1 MTSPERI
8 SSVVLQAIPLFRGF
22 NATDSSQIADVAEVV
37 EFGPGALVIEQGAS
51 SRNLWI
57 LLEGAC
63 EVSRRIDPA
72 AMPPGH
78 EESRSVVLAKLEP
91 PGHFGDMSFF
101 SPSPHSADVK
111 TITPVKLLR
120 ITHADYKEL
129 FAEGVQAAYK
139 LAYNVTE
146 SLVRRLRRMDDWVAE
161 LAGSSAAQEQPL
173 RPEWQSFREK
183 LFDRWNL

>member
-1 MTSPERI
+1 MTAADGLNTER
-8 SSVVLQAIPLFRGF
+8 LKTIPLLNGF
-22 NATDSSQIADVAEVV
+22 NATDLSQILDVMEQVTF
-37 EFGPGALVIEQGAS
+37 EPGRLILEQGGT
-51 SRNLWI
+51 SRDLWVT
-57 LLEGAC
+57 LEGTC
-63 EVSRRIDPA
+63 EVSRRLEPTRAD
-72 AMPPGH
+72 
-78 EESRSVVLAKLEP
+78 SNRVVLAMLEP

-111 TITPVKLLR
+111 AVTAVTLLR
-120 ITHADYKEL
+120 ITHADYREL
-129 FAEGVQAAYK
+129 IAEGVQAAYK

-161 LAGSSAAQEQPL
+161 LAASTPAHEQAH

>member
-1 MTSPERI
+1 MTASD
-8 SSVVLQAIPLFRGF
+8 AITAAALRALPLFQGF
-22 NATDSSQIADVAEVV
+22 NATDATQLLDVMEVV
-37 EFGPGALVIEQGAS
+37 TFEPGRLILQQGDS
-51 SRNLWI
+51 SRDLWV
-57 LLEGAC
+57 LLEGTC
-63 EVSRRIDPA
+63 EVSRRVEPA
-72 AMPPGH
+72 NTD
-78 EESRSVVLAKLEP
+78 SKRVVLALLEP

-111 TITPVKLLR
+111 ATTAVKLLR
-120 ITHADYKEL
+120 VRHADYRDL
-129 FAEGVQAAYK
+129 IGEGVQAAYK

-161 LAGSSAAQEQPL
+161 LAASTPAHEQAH